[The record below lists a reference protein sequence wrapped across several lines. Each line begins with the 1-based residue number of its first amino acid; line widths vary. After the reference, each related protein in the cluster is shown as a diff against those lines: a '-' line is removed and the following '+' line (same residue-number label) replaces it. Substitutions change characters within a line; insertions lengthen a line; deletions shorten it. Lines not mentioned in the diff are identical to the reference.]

1 VNLGGKTHNFVT
13 LISVPTPLSMYYAAL
28 NKTLWTERRLDW
40 SCQ

>member
-1 VNLGGKTHNFVT
+1 
-13 LISVPTPLSMYYAAL
+13 MYYAAL